1 MLSVIVQLMGGI
13 GLFLLGMSLMTDSLK
28 AIAGEALRQWLV
40 RFTNSPIKAVLSG
53 IGLTVVVQSS
63 TATTLAT
70 IGFVSAGV
78 LSFSHAIG
86 VIIGANIGTT
96 STGWMVA
103 LLGLKFSIASFALP
117 LIGVGALL
125 KLLGKEKIAF
135 IGLIL
140 AGFGLLFFG
149 IQILQDAMSGVAQLI
164 DLSRWAEPTFMMKLI
179 LVAVGILM
187 TILLQSSSAAITTTL
202 AALSTQT
209 INLEQTLA
217 LVIGQNV
224 GTVATA
230 ILAAIG
236 ATTSAKRT
244 AAVHVIFNVV
254 TAVFAFLLLSPAFM
268 WAYQH
273 FQLIHQLDSV
283 LLVAAFHTAFSLL
296 GACIFMPLLPK
307 FEQLIIR
314 LLPEQ
319 EPTTTRYL
327 DESLYSVPALA
338 IAAAERA
345 LLKSIADMYK
355 VLTRS
360 IRGEIIAS
368 LVNTDEYDW
377 TLAKVEHYLEEMS
390 VTQSSSDQHRFI
402 ILLRL
407 VVYVRVLKNDLAEVA
422 NIESIQKQDS
432 IYDLAQRFATILEQN
447 IHYLLQEPF
456 ANLPKG
462 LVNDLTAI
470 AEEMNDKQ
478 EFVRQK
484 LIEDSSQKNVSA
496 TYTLELLAAQR
507 WLEHLVVHC
516 SRVAILLGDTE
527 QELVDEELSLVE

>member
-1 MLSVIVQLMGGI
+1 MNVIIQLLGGI
-13 GLFLLGMSLMTDSLK
+13 GLFLFGMSLMTDSLK

-40 RFTNSPIKAVLSG
+40 GFTNSPIKAVLSG

-96 STGWMVA
+96 STGWLVA

-117 LIGVGALL
+117 MIGIGALL
-125 KLLGKEKIAF
+125 KVLGNEKVSF
-135 IGLIL
+135 LGLTL

-149 IQILQDAMSGVAQLI
+149 IQILQDAMSGIAELI
-164 DLSRWAEPTFMMKLI
+164 DLSRWAEPTLIMKVI
-179 LVAVGILM
+179 LVVIGILM

-202 AALSTQT
+202 AALSTQA
-209 INLEQTLA
+209 INFEQTLA
-217 LVIGQNV
+217 LVIGQNI

-230 ILAAIG
+230 VLAAMG

-244 AAVHVIFNVV
+244 AAVHVVFNVV
-254 TAVFAFLLLSPAFM
+254 TAIFAFLILSPIFV

-273 FQLIHQLDSV
+273 VDAIHQLDEV

-319 EPTTTRYL
+319 EPVTTCYL

-338 IAAAERA
+338 IAAVERA
-345 LLKSIADMYK
+345 LLKSIADMYS
-355 VLTRS
+355 VLVRC
-360 IRGEIIAS
+360 IRNEIIPS
-368 LVNTDEYDW
+368 LVNISEYDH
-377 TLAKVEHYLEEMS
+377 TLVKVEQYLKEMS
-390 VTQSSSDQHRFI
+390 IPQSNIDQQRFI

-407 VVYVRVLKNDLAEVA
+407 VVYVRVLKNDLADVSK
-422 NIESIQKQDS
+422 IEFIQNQSI
-432 IYDLAQRFATILEQN
+432 IYDLAQRFATVLEQN
-447 IHYLLQEPF
+447 ISYLLQQPF
-456 ANLPKG
+456 SNLPES
-462 LVNDLTAI
+462 LVNELTEI
-470 AEEMNDKQ
+470 VEELKEKQ
-478 EFVRQK
+478 EFVRQQ
-484 LIEDSSQKNVSA
+484 LIEDAANKNIPA

-507 WLEHLVVHC
+507 WLEHLIVHC
-516 SRVAILLGDTE
+516 SRVAILLSDTTHI
-527 QELVDEELSLVE
+527 LVDDEVELAH

>member
-1 MLSVIVQLMGGI
+1 MNVIIQLLGGI

-96 STGWMVA
+96 STGWLVA

-117 LIGVGALL
+117 MIGIGALL
-125 KLLGKEKIAF
+125 KVLGNEKVSF
-135 IGLIL
+135 LGLTL

-149 IQILQDAMSGVAQLI
+149 IQILQDAMSGIAELI
-164 DLSRWAEPTFMMKLI
+164 DLSRWAEPTLIIKVI
-179 LVAVGILM
+179 LVVIGILM

-202 AALSTQT
+202 AALSTQA
-209 INLEQTLA
+209 INFEQTLA
-217 LVIGQNV
+217 LVIGQNI

-230 ILAAIG
+230 VLAAMG

-244 AAVHVIFNVV
+244 AAVHVVFNVV
-254 TAVFAFLLLSPAFM
+254 TAIFAFLILSPIFV

-273 FQLIHQLDSV
+273 VDAIHQLDEV

-319 EPTTTRYL
+319 EPVTTRYL

-338 IAAAERA
+338 IAAVERA
-345 LLKSIADMYK
+345 LLKSIADMYS
-355 VLTRS
+355 VL
-360 IRGEIIAS
+360 A
-368 LVNTDEYDW
+368 
-377 TLAKVEHYLEEMS
+377 
-390 VTQSSSDQHRFI
+390 
-402 ILLRL
+402 LLH
-407 VVYVRVLKNDLAEVA
+407 K
-422 NIESIQKQDS
+422 
-432 IYDLAQRFATILEQN
+432 
-447 IHYLLQEPF
+447 
-456 ANLPKG
+456 
-462 LVNDLTAI
+462 
-470 AEEMNDKQ
+470 
-478 EFVRQK
+478 
-484 LIEDSSQKNVSA
+484 
-496 TYTLELLAAQR
+496 
-507 WLEHLVVHC
+507 
-516 SRVAILLGDTE
+516 
-527 QELVDEELSLVE
+527 